1 MLIFLFESKIME
13 IMEIMKILFKALEYF
28 NNALII
34 VYIWFERNLILN
46 LKPQIHTLYKCESVI
61 LLCLLILLEMYRY
74 YILYG
79 SSNVNNHIRA
89 IIYLFW
95 QMNKVTENK

>member
-1 MLIFLFESKIME
+1 
-13 IMEIMKILFKALEYF
+13 MEIMKILFKALEYF

-46 LKPQIHTLYKCESVI
+46 LKPQIHTLYKFESVI

-89 IIYLFW
+89 IINLFW